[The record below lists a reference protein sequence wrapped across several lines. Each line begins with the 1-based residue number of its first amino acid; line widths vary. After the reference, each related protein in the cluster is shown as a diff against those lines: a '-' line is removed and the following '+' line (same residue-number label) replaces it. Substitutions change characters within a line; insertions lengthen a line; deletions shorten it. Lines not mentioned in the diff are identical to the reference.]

1 MKKLYNNMKSF
12 WQNIKKLY
20 KLSKMLSYE
29 DNGETI
35 MFSANVESTK
45 DLRAWN
51 GFVVY
56 YEYARNEKMREE
68 YDKKVKECD
77 SSIIFKKKEV

>member
-35 MFSANVESTK
+35 MFSANIESTK

-56 YEYARNEKMREE
+56 YEYERNAKLKEE
-68 YDKKVKECD
+68 YDKKIKEYD
-77 SSIIFKKKEV
+77 FNIFKKKEG

>member
-1 MKKLYNNMKSF
+1 MSRIWNNIKTF
-12 WQNIKKLY
+12 LGNLKKLY

-51 GFVVY
+51 GLVVY
-56 YEYARNEKMREE
+56 YEYERNAKLREE
-68 YDKKVKECD
+68 YEKKAKEYD
-77 SSIIFKKKEV
+77 FNIFKKKEE

>member
-51 GFVVY
+51 GCLVY
-56 YEYARNEKMREE
+56 YEYERNAKLREE
-68 YDKKVKECD
+68 YDKKVNEYD
-77 SSIIFKKKEV
+77 SSIIFKKKEE

>member
-1 MKKLYNNMKSF
+1 MSRIWNNIKTF
-12 WQNIKKLY
+12 FGNLKKLY

-35 MFSANVESTK
+35 MISANVESTK

-51 GFVVY
+51 GVVVY

-68 YDKKVKECD
+68 YEKKAKEYD
-77 SSIIFKKKEV
+77 FNIFKKKEE